1 MVSQHI
7 DTVDA
12 LMAHYV
18 AGSLPEPVRVL
29 VECHLEMKSD
39 NHALVRDLE
48 CLAGEALEDIEL
60 AVIDRRDTRL
70 SSIFSSPPPS
80 QALTPAAV
88 SPGVFPASL
97 RRFVGFDVDGVPWR
111 TKLPGFKEYSI
122 DVGGFEF
129 SLMWIRP
136 GRSLPGH
143 THKGME
149 LTLILDG
156 AFSDA
161 RGRFGPGDIS
171 VADETVDHR
180 PVAEKD
186 RPCIALSVLDAP
198 IKLTGSFRQILG
210 DLIG

>member
-39 NHALVRDLE
+39 NRSLVWDLE
-48 CLAGEALEDIEL
+48 CLAGEALENIEL
-60 AVIDRRDTRL
+60 AAIDGRDGRL
-70 SSIFSSPPPS
+70 SKIFASAAPLPAPAFMSS
-80 QALTPAAV
+80 
-88 SPGVFPASL
+88 GVFPASL
-97 RRFVGFDVDGVPWR
+97 RRFVGFDADGVPWK

-122 DVGGFEF
+122 DADGFEF

-136 GRSLPGH
+136 GRSLPAH
-143 THKGME
+143 THKGIE
-149 LTLILDG
+149 LTLVLDG
-156 AFSDA
+156 AFSDGRA
-161 RGRFGPGDIS
+161 RFGPGDIS

-198 IKLTGSFRQILG
+198 IRLTGSFRQMLG